1 MSSSPLLSPSSFVG
15 RRLLFNFLGTFG
27 SQEEENDGAPWRF
40 AFDPIVDATWN
51 SARNSRSHDLI
62 FDGIVVDGK
71 LSFNFSFCPAI
82 DAKEG
87 AERLASGFKENLVG
101 IVAAAGAQEHFW
113 QQQISALRDAA
124 ELPEEVEGHGREA
137 RGLVQALGGAVD
149 LERLRAL
156 LKGGADSRSARSPG
170 AETLTMAAAAALL
183 GAASHWSSGAAPTAA
198 VVSLGEEKT
207 MLPLLLQWRPSQL
220 SEETK
225 GREEEQ
231 PPYEGAFSDCFGRG
245 GHQVEVRR
253 RTKKTADPEKKQI
266 DH

>member
-1 MSSSPLLSPSSFVG
+1 MSGHTRWPRSCITLSFMASRVTNRCESISSLSPTSSSPLLSPSSFVG

-137 RGLVQALGGAVD
+137 RG
-149 LERLRAL
+149 RRA
-156 LKGGADSRSARSPG
+156 
-170 AETLTMAAAAALL
+170 
-183 GAASHWSSGAAPTAA
+183 GAA
-198 VVSLGEEKT
+198 
-207 MLPLLLQWRPSQL
+207 
-220 SEETK
+220 
-225 GREEEQ
+225 
-231 PPYEGAFSDCFGRG
+231 GRG
-245 GHQVEVRR
+245 VPRGQCRWIRVRSSFR
-253 RTKKTADPEKKQI
+253 SRIYGRTELFS
-266 DH
+266 